1 MKNLLLFLLLLTA
14 QISYTQS
21 QTQPESK
28 QCKAATNAADALSN
42 YDWFNERIDTAKAKQ
57 DSMMDVY
64 EERIR
69 KVKEKF
75 KSTNPE

>member
-1 MKNLLLFLLLLTA
+1 MLFLLLLIATSSLA
-14 QISYTQS
+14 QS
-21 QTQPESK
+21 QTPQETK

-42 YDWFNERIDTAKAKQ
+42 YDWFNEKIDTAKAKQ